1 MGCGRH
7 GRGATLPSRHESPES
22 LERLVQQLLLD
33 RTDGLPPHALAAF
46 IDGWG
51 SLLRVLDRADLVFP
65 DEGSLS
71 DGGRE
76 SPFEGRT
83 AELARDALGEAVR
96 RIRAAQDLV
105 LGDDPLDLDGP

>member
-1 MGCGRH
+1 M
-7 GRGATLPSRHESPES
+7 PSRHESPES

-51 SLLRVLDRADLVFP
+51 SLLKVLDRADLVFP
-65 DEGSLS
+65 DDSTGL
-71 DGGRE
+71 GRE
-76 SPFEGRT
+76 LDASLDGRAT
-83 AELARDALGEAVR
+83 QIARDALGEAVR

-105 LGDDPLDLDGP
+105 LGDDPITDEL